1 MIENKIIEISKEN
14 DFDRDWAIFTDV
26 EENFK
31 SHVNTQ
37 SIQDIVNKITFA
49 KEIDILFAD
58 DVFHRRLYE
67 EILWAFNQGGLTIN
81 LKYKNDDILSQFKCL
96 KFNKLEKD
104 SNLSLN
110 YIYIKGERNG
120 TEYES
125 AYLLEDDIIKL
136 DSPINFEKEDKDTY
150 KFFKKYQTIFIIDE
164 TYNNKYKEL
173 IEKSKE
179 KRLKIVYIL
188 EVKNFNKQLRDEL
201 IKLGVDIMVCDKVS
215 PAVLLSNNENRLYCL
230 KYYNNKQIIFET
242 SCLNYFVKGNLYL
255 NSRKSI
261 GIKELPREF
270 LCFTG
275 DKVEK
280 CCIQEE
286 MEVPIEVQCLT
297 MDDFINGNFDK
308 SIIDKHN
315 DYSMKCKVVKYKFI
329 LNPPKINSEYR
340 ISSVYDDIKKVAK
353 NIEELDSD
361 ALQSFKDD
369 VKNLESGTWIEK
381 TINNFLKIKMNV
393 LNVINN
399 YQYTG
404 FDKYCEES
412 IDDLEKNK
420 SKMFDKIFNIYKS
433 FNKGAEVAKY
443 SKFDEEIDGYRKTIK
458 DKEKLIQDNIEV
470 LSNKKRIEI
479 LSKKIEDL
487 ELLKQQFESK
497 ENSRDITVKDSF
509 CSNYNKWINKQQ
521 TDLLHFDSVTGVVKK
536 EASQSGKF
544 ENLLEKYL
552 YTFNDYYDNFVSF
565 LKQIIKCLVFPL
577 EYTVYEKNN
586 QNFIVINS
594 LEENESV
601 KNICKKYNLFTV
613 AKE

>member
-1 MIENKIIEISKEN
+1 M
-14 DFDRDWAIFTDV
+14 
-26 EENFK
+26 
-31 SHVNTQ
+31 
-37 SIQDIVNKITFA
+37 
-49 KEIDILFAD
+49 
-58 DVFHRRLYE
+58 
-67 EILWAFNQGGLTIN
+67 
-81 LKYKNDDILSQFKCL
+81 
-96 KFNKLEKD
+96 
-104 SNLSLN
+104 
-110 YIYIKGERNG
+110 
-120 TEYES
+120 
-125 AYLLEDDIIKL
+125 

-179 KRLKIVYIL
+179 KRL
-188 EVKNFNKQLRDEL
+188 KNFNKQLRDEL